1 MNFDF
6 TEEQQMVR
14 DSIARFVQDD
24 YDWDTR
30 KAIVASEKGL
40 SPDNWKLFAE
50 LGWLSIPFAEE
61 HGGFGGNIVDLS
73 VVMEELGKG
82 LVVEHYFP
90 TVVLFGGLIAR
101 AGNDAQ
107 RAEWL
112 PRVIGGDVLGG
123 FAYVERQ
130 SRFALHDCLTTATP
144 SGDGFVLNGE
154 KVVVFNGEQAGHLVV
169 LARTAGEQS
178 DRTGLS
184 LFIVDTSAAGIDKMN
199 YPMMDGQRVAN
210 VTFKDVA
217 LPAEALLGEE
227 GQALALVEALVDEA
241 IIALASEA
249 VGIMGVLNAKTLE
262 YAKTREQFGVAIGS
276 YQALQHRMVDTMMAY
291 EQCKSLLFK
300 ALCEYK
306 QDPAMAAETIH
317 ALKVLIDRNAK
328 HVFGEAIQIHGGM
341 GMTDELDIGHYAKRL
356 MMINTTFGDANFH
369 RNRFVETAFAA

>member
-82 LVVEHYFP
+82 LVVEPYFP

-101 AGNDAQ
+101 AGNEAQ

-130 SRFALHDCLTTATP
+130 SRFALHDCLTTATS

-154 KVVVFNGEQAGHLVV
+154 KVVVFNGEQADHLVV
-169 LARTAGEQS
+169 LARTSGEQS

-184 LFIVDTSAAGIDKMN
+184 LFIVEASAAGIDKMN

-217 LPAEALLGEE
+217 LPADALLGEE

-249 VGIMGVLNAKTLE
+249 VGIMGVLNTKTLE

>member
-30 KAIVASEKGL
+30 KSIVASEKGL

-82 LVVEHYFP
+82 LVVEPYFP

-130 SRFALHDCLTTATP
+130 SRFALHDCLTTATS

-154 KVVVFNGEQAGHLVV
+154 KVVVFNGEQADHLVV
-169 LARTAGEQS
+169 LARTSGEQS

-184 LFIVDTSAAGIDKMN
+184 IFIVEASAAGIDKMN

-217 LPAEALLGEE
+217 LPADALLGEE

-249 VGIMGVLNAKTLE
+249 VGIMGVLNTKTLE

>member
-40 SPDNWKLFAE
+40 NPDNWKLFAE

-82 LVVEHYFP
+82 LVVEPYFP

-101 AGNDAQ
+101 AGSDAQ

-130 SRFALHDCLTTATP
+130 SRFALHDCLTTATR

-154 KVVVFNGEQAGHLVV
+154 KVVVFNGEQADHLVV
-169 LARTAGEQS
+169 LARTSGEQS
-178 DRTGLS
+178 DRAGLS
-184 LFIVDTSAAGIDKMN
+184 LLIVDAGAAGIDKMN

-217 LPAEALLGEE
+217 LPADALLGEE

-241 IIALASEA
+241 IIALAAEA

-317 ALKVLIDRNAK
+317 ALKVLIDRNGK

>member
-82 LVVEHYFP
+82 LVVEPYFP

-130 SRFALHDCLTTATP
+130 SRFALHDCLTTATR

-154 KVVVFNGEQAGHLVV
+154 KVVVFNGEQADHLVV
-169 LARTAGEQS
+169 LARTSGEQS

-184 LFIVDTSAAGIDKMN
+184 LFIVEASAAGIDKMN

-217 LPAEALLGEE
+217 LSADALLGEE
-227 GQALALVEALVDEA
+227 GNALALVEALVDEA

-249 VGIMGVLNAKTLE
+249 VGIMGVLNTKTLE

>member
-82 LVVEHYFP
+82 LVVEPYFP

-154 KVVVFNGEQAGHLVV
+154 KVVVFNGEQADHLVV
-169 LARTAGEQS
+169 LARTSGEQS

-184 LFIVDTSAAGIDKMN
+184 LFIVEAGAAGIDKMN

-217 LPAEALLGEE
+217 LSADALLGEE
-227 GQALALVEALVDEA
+227 GNALAVVEALVDEA

>member
-40 SPDNWKLFAE
+40 SADNWKLFAE

-82 LVVEHYFP
+82 LVVEPYFP

-107 RAEWL
+107 QAEWL

-130 SRFALHDCLTTATP
+130 SRFALHDCLTTATR

-154 KVVVFNGEQAGHLVV
+154 KVVVFNGEQADHLVV
-169 LARTAGEQS
+169 LARTSGEQS
-178 DRTGLS
+178 DQTGLS
-184 LFIVDTSAAGIDKMN
+184 LFIVDASAAGIDKMN

-217 LPAEALLGEE
+217 LPADALLGEE
-227 GQALALVEALVDEA
+227 GNALAVVEALVDEA

>member
-40 SPDNWKLFAE
+40 SPNNWKLFAE

-82 LVVEHYFP
+82 LVVEPYFP

-130 SRFALHDCLTTATP
+130 SRFALNDCLTTATP

-154 KVVVFNGEQAGHLVV
+154 KVVVFNGEQADHLVV
-169 LARTAGEQS
+169 LARTSGEQS

-184 LFIVDTSAAGIDKMN
+184 LFIVEASAAGIDKMN

-217 LPAEALLGEE
+217 LPADALLGEE
-227 GQALALVEALVDEA
+227 GNALAVVEALVDEA

-249 VGIMGVLNAKTLE
+249 VGIMGVLNTKTLE

-306 QDPAMAAETIH
+306 QEPAMAAETIH

>member
-6 TEEQQMVR
+6 SEEQQMVR

-40 SPDNWKLFAE
+40 SADNWKLFAE

-82 LVVEHYFP
+82 LVVEPYFP

-101 AGNDAQ
+101 AGNEAQ
-107 RAEWL
+107 QAEWL

-154 KVVVFNGEQAGHLVV
+154 KVVVFNGEQADHLVV
-169 LARTAGEQS
+169 LARTSGEQS

-184 LFIVDTSAAGIDKMN
+184 LFIVEASAAGIDKMN

-217 LPAEALLGEE
+217 LPADALLGEE
-227 GQALALVEALVDEA
+227 GNALAVVEALVDEA

-249 VGIMGVLNAKTLE
+249 VGIMGVLNTKTLE

-306 QDPAMAAETIH
+306 QEPAMAAETIH

>member
-6 TEEQQMVR
+6 SEEQQMVR

-30 KAIVASEKGL
+30 KAIVASEAGI
-40 SPDNWKLFAE
+40 SRDNWKLFAE

-61 HGGFGGNIVDLS
+61 HGGFGGNVVDLS

-82 LVVEHYFP
+82 LVVEPYFA
-90 TVVLFGGLIAR
+90 TVVLFGGLIKR
-101 AGNDAQ
+101 AGSEAQ
-107 RAEWL
+107 QANWL
-112 PRVIGGDVLGG
+112 PRIIGGDTLGA

-130 SRFALHDCLTTATP
+130 SRYALNDCKTTATR
-144 SGDGFVLNGE
+144 SGDGYVLNGE
-154 KVVVFNGEQAGHLVV
+154 KVVVFNGEQADSLVV
-169 LARTAGEQS
+169 LARTAGSQS
-178 DRTGLS
+178 DRDGLS
-184 LFIVDTSAAGIDKMN
+184 LFIVDASAAGVEKLC
-199 YPMMDGQRVAN
+199 YPMMDAQRVAN
-210 VTFKDVA
+210 ITFKDVA
-217 LPAEALLGEE
+217 LARDALLGEE
-227 GQALALVEALVDEA
+227 GGALSVVEQMVDEA

-262 YAKTREQFGVAIGS
+262 YTKTREQFGVVIGS

-291 EQCKSLLFK
+291 EQSKSLLYK

-317 ALKVLIDRNAK
+317 ALKVLIDRNGK
-328 HVFGEAIQIHGGM
+328 HVFGEAIQMHGGM

-356 MMINTTFGDANFH
+356 MMINTTFGDGTYH
-369 RNRFVETAFAA
+369 RNRYIESAYAA

>member
-82 LVVEHYFP
+82 LVVEPYFP

-101 AGNDAQ
+101 AGNDVQ

-130 SRFALHDCLTTATP
+130 SRFALNDCLTTATP
-144 SGDGFVLNGE
+144 SADGFVLNGE
-154 KVVVFNGEQAGHLVV
+154 KVVVFNGEQADHLVV
-169 LARTAGEQS
+169 LARTSGEQS

-184 LFIVDTSAAGIDKMN
+184 LFIVEASAAGIDKMN

-210 VTFKDVA
+210 LTFKDVA
-217 LPAEALLGEE
+217 LPADALLGEE
-227 GQALALVEALVDEA
+227 GNALAVVEALVDEA

-249 VGIMGVLNAKTLE
+249 VGIMGVLNTKTLE

-306 QDPAMAAETIH
+306 QEPAMAAETIH

-356 MMINTTFGDANFH
+356 MMINTTFGDATFH

>member
-82 LVVEHYFP
+82 LVVEPYFP

-144 SGDGFVLNGE
+144 SVDGFVLNGE
-154 KVVVFNGEQAGHLVV
+154 KVVVFNGEQADHLVV
-169 LARTAGEQS
+169 LARTSGAQS

-184 LFIVDTSAAGIDKMN
+184 LFIVEAGAAGIDKMN

-217 LPAEALLGEE
+217 LSADALLGEE
-227 GQALALVEALVDEA
+227 GNALAVVEALVDEA

-249 VGIMGVLNAKTLE
+249 VGIMGVLNTKTLE

>member
-82 LVVEHYFP
+82 LVVEPYFP

-107 RAEWL
+107 QAEWL

-154 KVVVFNGEQAGHLVV
+154 KVVVFNGEQADHLVV
-169 LARTAGEQS
+169 LARTSGEQS

-184 LFIVDTSAAGIDKMN
+184 LFIVEASAAGIDKMN

-217 LPAEALLGEE
+217 LPADALLGEE
-227 GQALALVEALVDEA
+227 GNALAVVEALVDEA

-249 VGIMGVLNAKTLE
+249 VGIMGVLNTKTLE

-306 QDPAMAAETIH
+306 QEPAMAAETIH

>member
-30 KAIVASEKGL
+30 KSIVASEKGL

-82 LVVEHYFP
+82 LVVEPYFP

-130 SRFALHDCLTTATP
+130 SSFALHDCLTTATA
-144 SGDGFVLNGE
+144 SGDGYVLNGE
-154 KVVVFNGEQAGHLVV
+154 KVVVFNGEQADHLVV
-169 LARTAGEQS
+169 LARTSGEQS

-184 LFIVDTSAAGIDKMN
+184 LFIVEASAAGIDKMN

-217 LPAEALLGEE
+217 LPADALLGEE

-249 VGIMGVLNAKTLE
+249 VGIMGVLNTKTLE

>member
-40 SPDNWKLFAE
+40 SADNWKLFAE

-82 LVVEHYFP
+82 LVVEPYFP
-90 TVVLFGGLIAR
+90 TGVLFGGLIAR
-101 AGNDAQ
+101 AGNEAQ
-107 RAEWL
+107 QAEWL

-154 KVVVFNGEQAGHLVV
+154 KVVVFNGEQADHLVV
-169 LARTAGEQS
+169 LARTSGEQS

-184 LFIVDTSAAGIDKMN
+184 LFIVEASAAGIDKMN

-217 LPAEALLGEE
+217 LPADALLGEE
-227 GQALALVEALVDEA
+227 GNALAVVEALVDEA

-249 VGIMGVLNAKTLE
+249 VGIMGVLNTKTLE

-306 QDPAMAAETIH
+306 QEPAMAAETIH